1 MGLLQQIGLAELIK
15 RSGEGENFQVG
26 ENGSRLSVGQKQ
38 LVGLA
43 RAVIQNPSVLILDE
57 PTTGMDMGLERQMI
71 SHLKTITAD
80 KTVIVITHRYA
91 ALELVDRVM
100 VVNNGRIV
108 ADGPRDIILSKL
120 QNLSGAGS

>member
-1 MGLLQQIGLAELIK
+1 MIDKILLEKKWNYYITVAPIML
-15 RSGEGENFQVG
+15 FFTVF
-26 ENGSRLSVGQKQ
+26 

-71 SHLKTITAD
+71 SHLKTVTAD

-120 QNLSGAGS
+120 QNPNGAGS